1 MAKLVQM
8 QLKNCQSWAEDS
20 GVIKFSPHINC
31 IKAPNNVGKSVIMK
45 MLSASLGKLNK
56 QELRSLIR
64 HGEEFAAVY
73 YMFDDFSVVVVR
85 VYPNQVLYF
94 YSNNINEEPIKSNGR
109 DIPQVLINNLSILAG
124 ETSNFIVNLIDDERP
139 LFLVSSDHN
148 YNYELLTILSEHQ
161 ELNRVV
167 ELAKEKQ
174 GEMFYHLRDIREKKR
189 VLEYKIEK
197 LEYVDTTEMENK
209 INFGEMAL
217 PIFDMLLSLGESIE
231 NISPTKA
238 MQVPVET
245 CLKASEV
252 FGLTE
257 ELEGISY
264 KYINEIPHL
273 AELNELYKLSSEVE
287 EIKVPETLLKFHE
300 VFSELNDSKMELDLI
315 EETLSEVLL
324 RNSESLIEL
333 YTLNEEVKP
342 SNYSTLAKLIN
353 PLAELEELRTEMVDY
368 LNARI
373 RYSKLKKEEH
383 RLEELK
389 LSEGEY
395 ECPIYGKV
403 SYKDNLCKPIV
414 ERGTNNV

>member
-1 MAKLVQM
+1 
-8 QLKNCQSWAEDS
+8 
-20 GVIKFSPHINC
+20 
-31 IKAPNNVGKSVIMK
+31 
-45 MLSASLGKLNK
+45 
-56 QELRSLIR
+56 
-64 HGEEFAAVY
+64 
-73 YMFDDFSVVVVR
+73 
-85 VYPNQVLYF
+85 
-94 YSNNINEEPIKSNGR
+94 
-109 DIPQVLINNLSILAG
+109 
-124 ETSNFIVNLIDDERP
+124 
-139 LFLVSSDHN
+139 
-148 YNYELLTILSEHQ
+148 
-161 ELNRVV
+161 
-167 ELAKEKQ
+167 
-174 GEMFYHLRDIREKKR
+174 MFYHLRDIREKKR

-300 VFSELNDSKMELDLI
+300 VFSELNDSKVELDLI

-414 ERGTNNV
+414 EGGTNNV